1 MAVSRKISFST
12 KLFYGVGSIAN
23 GVNSNTFSYFMLFF
37 YSQVVGVEGFLV
49 GIAML
54 FMMLADAFS
63 DPIIGHVSDN
73 WKSKLGRRHHLSL
86 VSPSGVW
93 WRRCGGPVR
102 GGHGG
107 GLRGRG
113 DQRAGTA
120 ACCRYVGHEEFRPQL
135 LCDRGAC
142 FF

>member
-73 WKSKLGRRHHLSL
+73 WKSKLGRRHPFMYFSAI
-86 VSPSGVW
+86 
-93 WRRCGGPVR
+93 PVTISCCLYR
-102 GGHGG
+102 
-107 GLRGRG
+107 LRNM
-113 DQRAGTA
+113 
-120 ACCRYVGHEEFRPQL
+120 VKE
-135 LCDRGAC
+135 
-142 FF
+142 